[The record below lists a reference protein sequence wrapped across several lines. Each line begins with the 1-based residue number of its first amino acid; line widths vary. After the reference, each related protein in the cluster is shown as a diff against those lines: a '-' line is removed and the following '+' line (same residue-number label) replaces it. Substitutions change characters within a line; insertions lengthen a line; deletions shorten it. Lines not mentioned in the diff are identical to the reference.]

1 MVLGASGFNA
11 VCSCVPKD
19 DASRDSCSAVQLAG
33 ASLPYSLAAAVVW
46 CVVICWLQG
55 GVTHFDHLQW
65 MQFCSFGNCALGQ
78 PADVSFL
85 LITVL
90 LLLLLCGVVCGVVIC
105 WLQGGATHFDHLGI
119 SVQPQQGM
127 ALLFFPSYAN
137 GTADPR

>member
-1 MVLGASGFNA
+1 
-11 VCSCVPKD
+11 
-19 DASRDSCSAVQLAG
+19 
-33 ASLPYSLAAAVVW
+33 
-46 CVVICWLQG
+46 
-55 GVTHFDHLQW
+55 
-65 MQFCSFGNCALGQ
+65 MQFCSFGDCAVRQ

-85 LITVL
+85 LTTVL

-137 GTADPR
+137 GTADPRCAGPAAAAAVGSAVCVMAYEVQPVLRLKSADMCSLPLQVYVCNQVCH